1 MKHIRAI
8 YGVVIASV
16 IAPLY
21 AFAQFGFGGGFQPPM
36 FGAGVNQYTTGGQ
49 FGGGNQYGGS
59 YYGQTRGLQVTNFS
73 SVLGIINTLL
83 GYMQVGIFLVALF
96 YFLWGAYLMVTGDV
110 SGGAKK
116 MGYAAVGIGAAILAF
131 SIIPFVCF
139 VVGSQGPAC
148 RL

>member
-1 MKHIRAI
+1 MKYIRTI
-8 YGVVIASV
+8 YGAVIASV
-16 IAPLY
+16 VMPL
-21 AFAQFGFGGGFQPPM
+21 FALAQPYLPEYGGYQI
-36 FGAGVNQYTTGGQ
+36 NSQ
-49 FGGGNQYGGS
+49 FGGGNQFGGGQFGGGS

-110 SGGAKK
+110 AGGGKK

>member
-1 MKHIRAI
+1 MKHIRTI
-8 YGVVIASV
+8 YGAFIASIV
-16 IAPLY
+16 MPLF
-21 AFAQFGFGGGFQPPM
+21 AFAQPYLPEYGGYQINPQFGGGF
-36 FGAGVNQYTTGGQ
+36 
-49 FGGGNQYGGS
+49 GGNNFGGS